1 MAIRMVEIANRI
13 VQLEVHFVTERT
25 ARMDSEQHVQTLTT
39 QLQTLSSNPN
49 TQKRAQSKG
58 WTDTNVWRKPGKLDA
73 SAKGAWSDW
82 EPLMLSYIG
91 QWDRNLMNANEALSG
106 VLNPCHE
113 RELERRPRARQQLDF
128 ALPAHDDRHGKS
140 V

>member
-49 TQKRAQSKG
+49 TQKHAQSKG
-58 WTDTNVWRKPGKLDA
+58 WTDTNVWRKPCKLEA

-82 EPLMLSYIG
+82 EPLMLPYIG
-91 QWDRNLMNANEALSG
+91 QQDRNLMNAMKHSAAS
-106 VLNPCHE
+106 
-113 RELERRPRARQQLDF
+113 
-128 ALPAHDDRHGKS
+128 
-140 V
+140 